1 MCFTENS
8 TFVCSS
14 RRSDSLIWMRDLRKG
29 GSADHFVFVFML
41 SQFHGA
47 DFLRAWIRREYY
59 WICYSTLP
67 WSFISK
73 PYSWY
78 LSKTSLM
85 LKQSRMVWGKRRKNE
100 THLFNFFSYTFSG
113 MFKPHVL
120 PKELACMKDWTGS
133 QMNCQSDLSTQKHR
147 VFIL

>member
-1 MCFTENS
+1 MIWEKGAVATILFL
-8 TFVCSS
+8 CSC
-14 RRSDSLIWMRDLRKG
+14 SLN
-29 GSADHFVFVFML
+29 FMAQII
-41 SQFHGA
+41 SEPGTGKS
-47 DFLRAWIRREYY
+47 IIKYV
-59 WICYSTLP
+59 IYSTLP

-120 PKELACMKDWTGS
+120 PKELACMKVWTGS